1 MRSIAAT
8 RSAFEPSGWSPNVSP
23 PETSAIA
30 LRQSRCRPVRQTVN
44 EVEDADGKDEDK
56 GTDKQADVQMQVA
69 RDEIK
74 ASHQEGLE
82 PEETVRRVG

>member
-1 MRSIAAT
+1 M
-8 RSAFEPSGWSPNVSP
+8 
-23 PETSAIA
+23 
-30 LRQSRCRPVRQTVN
+30 N
-44 EVEDADGKDEDK
+44 EVEDADGKDEDE